1 MLGGLPPAKAFA
13 AVAAQEDVV
22 TSPQPS
28 RLPWR
33 RGAVT
38 AFVER
43 HHVLW
48 EGVMVILAAAYL
60 ALTFLTDESRANLT
74 PLVGALGAVF
84 VAEFTLRILD
94 APSRYVYLRH
104 HWLDL
109 VSCFPL
115 IGGLRSLRLL
125 RLLRLGAAL
134 RLLSLAEKR
143 AGGRESLWYL
153 GPLLL
158 MIWVGA
164 AAAYWTFEHDQNHV
178 VHSFGDALYWAF
190 ITVTTVGY
198 GDVTPVTPEGKILS
212 GVLIFLGIGF
222 IGVTSSRMTSH
233 WLRSTDGTA
242 TLHGRIDHLE
252 TRLVEMHALL
262 LRHSGLAPMAL
273 SAEEPGFEPTSDGGP
288 AGAGPAHRS
297 D

>member
-1 MLGGLPPAKAFA
+1 
-13 AVAAQEDVV
+13 VDVV

-33 RGAVT
+33 RGAIT

-48 EGVMVILAAAYL
+48 EGVMVILAVAYL
-60 ALTFLTDESRANLT
+60 AMTFLTDEGRTNLT
-74 PLVGALGAVF
+74 PWVSVLGAVF
-84 VAEFTLRILD
+84 LAEFVSRMLD

-134 RLLSLAEKR
+134 RVLNLAERR

-158 MIWVGA
+158 MLWVGSA
-164 AAAYWTFEHDQNHV
+164 TAYWTFEHGKNHL

-222 IGVTSSRMTSH
+222 IGVASSRLTSR

-252 TRLVEMHALL
+252 ARLVEMHALL
-262 LRHSGLAPMAL
+262 VRHPGLVPMAL
-273 SAEEPGFEPTSDGGP
+273 AADEPGFEPTRDGGP
-288 AGAGPAHRS
+288 GGAGPAYRS

>member
-1 MLGGLPPAKAFA
+1 MRS
-13 AVAAQEDVV
+13 Q
-22 TSPQPS
+22 QRS
-28 RLPWR
+28 RLPLR
-33 RGAVT
+33 RGALT

-43 HHVLW
+43 HYVLW
-48 EGVMVILAAAYL
+48 EGVMVVLAAAYL
-60 ALTFLTDESRANLT
+60 AVTFLTDEGRTNLT
-74 PLVGALGAVF
+74 PLIAALGAVF
-84 VAEFTLRILD
+84 LAEFTLRMLD
-94 APSRYVYLRH
+94 APSRYAYLRH

-109 VSCFPL
+109 VSCLPL

-134 RLLSLAEKR
+134 RVLSLAEKR

-158 MIWVGA
+158 MLWVGA
-164 AAAYWTFEHDQNHV
+164 AAAYWTFEHGQNHL

-212 GVLIFLGIGF
+212 GVLIFLGIGL
-222 IGVTSSRMTSH
+222 IGVVSSRLTSR

-242 TLHGRIDHLE
+242 TLHCRIDHLE

-262 LRHSGLAPMAL
+262 LRHPDLVPML
-273 SAEEPGFEPTSDGGP
+273 PSLEEPGFEVTADGVPGD
-288 AGAGPAHRS
+288 AG
-297 D
+297 

>member
-1 MLGGLPPAKAFA
+1 L
-13 AVAAQEDVV
+13 DVV

-33 RGAVT
+33 RGALT

-43 HHVLW
+43 HYVLW
-48 EGVMVILAAAYL
+48 EGVMVVLATAYL
-60 ALTFLTDESRANLT
+60 AVTFLTDESRTNVT
-74 PLVGALGAVF
+74 PLVTALGALF
-84 VAEFTLRILD
+84 LAEFTLRLLD
-94 APSRYVYLRH
+94 APSRYAYLRH

-109 VSCFPL
+109 VSCLPL

-134 RLLSLAEKR
+134 RLLSLAERR
-143 AGGRESLWYL
+143 AGGRESFWYL

-158 MIWVGA
+158 MVWVGA
-164 AAAYWTFEHDQNHV
+164 AAAYWTFEHGQNHL

-212 GVLIFLGIGF
+212 GVLIFLGIGL
-222 IGVTSSRMTSH
+222 IGVASSRLTSR
-233 WLRSTDGTA
+233 WLRSTDGSA
-242 TLHGRIDHLE
+242 TLLERIDHLE
-252 TRLVEMHALL
+252 TRLVEIHAFL
-262 LRHSGLAPMAL
+262 LRHPGIAPMAP
-273 SAEEPGFEPTSDGGP
+273 SGEELGFEAVNDSYPPD
-288 AGAGPAHRS
+288 AHPEASSQGEHPVRPRAAAEAI
-297 D
+297 